1 VFSGRFAAENKNV
14 GTVSAEDEN
23 GRNYH

>member
-1 VFSGRFAAENKNV
+1 VFSGRFAAENENV